1 MFKIIN
7 YEKDIIF
14 KTKIGEICS
23 ISLEQD
29 FNVEDNIFKGSFNL
43 SGEYKPNNLSVNKE
57 TFNYDLPLEY
67 ELDDKIDK
75 ESIIYEIDNFE
86 YNTVDDVLSVYIDLR
101 LNYEEVKKEP
111 IIPEPF
117 KLEEEPESK
126 DIIELEP
133 IPIEEKPVIEENI
146 EEDRLNKEEQEAIID
161 STPKEDTYIV
171 YHIHKITEM
180 DTLESIAK
188 EYNTSVD
195 MIKEYNEGESFE
207 INNKLIIPCKK
218 NE

>member
-1 MFKIIN
+1 MYKIIN

-23 ISLEQD
+23 ITLEQD

-57 TFNYDLPLEY
+57 SFNYDLPLEY
-67 ELDDKIDK
+67 EL
-75 ESIIYEIDNFE
+75 EPSINRDSIVYEIENFE
-86 YNTVDDVLSVYIDLR
+86 YNVVDDVLSIYIDLR
-101 LNYEEVKKEP
+101 LNYEEIKKEP

-117 KLEEEPESK
+117 KLEEDEEEKEEVLEIEPEIK
-126 DIIELEP
+126 
-133 IPIEEKPVIEENI
+133 
-146 EEDRLNKEEQEAIID
+146 EDRLDIKEQETIINSSPKEE
-161 STPKEDTYIV
+161 TYIV
-171 YHIHKITEM
+171 YHIHKIKEF

-195 MIKEYNEGESFE
+195 MIKEYNEGENFE
-207 INNKLIIPCKK
+207 INNKLIIPCKN

>member
-1 MFKIIN
+1 MYKIIN

-23 ISLEQD
+23 ITLEQD

-57 TFNYDLPLEY
+57 SFNYDLPLEY
-67 ELDDKIDK
+67 EL
-75 ESIIYEIDNFE
+75 EPSINKDSIVYEIENFE
-86 YNTVDDVLSVYIDLR
+86 YNVVDDVLSIYIDLR
-101 LNYEEVKKEP
+101 LNYEEIKKEP

-117 KLEEEPESK
+117 KLEEDEEEKEEVLEIEPEIK
-126 DIIELEP
+126 
-133 IPIEEKPVIEENI
+133 
-146 EEDRLNKEEQEAIID
+146 EDRLDIKEQETIIN
-161 STPKEDTYIV
+161 SSPKEDTYIV
-171 YHIHKITEM
+171 YHIHKIKEI
-180 DTLESIAK
+180 DTLESIAR

-195 MIKEYNEGESFE
+195 MIKEYNEGETFE
-207 INNKLIIPCKK
+207 TNNKLIIPCKS

>member
-1 MFKIIN
+1 MYKIIN

-23 ISLEQD
+23 ITLEQD

-67 ELDDKIDK
+67 EL
-75 ESIIYEIDNFE
+75 ESSINKDSIVYEIENFE
-86 YNTVDDVLSVYIDLR
+86 YNVVDDVLSIYIDLR
-101 LNYEEVKKEP
+101 LNYEEIKKEP

-117 KLEEEPESK
+117 KLEDDEEEKEEVLEIEPEIK
-126 DIIELEP
+126 
-133 IPIEEKPVIEENI
+133 
-146 EEDRLNKEEQEAIID
+146 EDRLDIKEQETIIN
-161 STPKEDTYIV
+161 SSPKEDTYIV
-171 YHIHKITEM
+171 YHIHKIKEF

-195 MIKEYNEGESFE
+195 MIKEYNEGENFE
-207 INNKLIIPCKK
+207 INNKLIIPCKN

>member
-1 MFKIIN
+1 MYKIIN

-23 ISLEQD
+23 ITLEQD

-67 ELDDKIDK
+67 EL
-75 ESIIYEIDNFE
+75 EPSINKDSIVYEIENFE
-86 YNTVDDVLSVYIDLR
+86 YNVVDDVLSIYIDLR
-101 LNYEEVKKEP
+101 LNYEEIKKEP

-117 KLEEEPESK
+117 KLEEDDEEKEEVLEIEPEIK
-126 DIIELEP
+126 
-133 IPIEEKPVIEENI
+133 
-146 EEDRLNKEEQEAIID
+146 EDRLDIKEQETIINSSPKEE
-161 STPKEDTYIV
+161 TYIV
-171 YHIHKITEM
+171 YHIHKIKEF

-195 MIKEYNEGESFE
+195 MIKEYNEGENFE
-207 INNKLIIPCKK
+207 INNKLIIPCKS

>member
-1 MFKIIN
+1 MYKIIN

-23 ISLEQD
+23 ITLEQD

-67 ELDDKIDK
+67 EL
-75 ESIIYEIDNFE
+75 EPSINKDSIVYEIENFE
-86 YNTVDDVLSVYIDLR
+86 YNVVDDVLSIYIDLR
-101 LNYEEVKKEP
+101 LNYEEIKKEP

-117 KLEEEPESK
+117 KLEEDEEEKEEVLEIEPEIK
-126 DIIELEP
+126 
-133 IPIEEKPVIEENI
+133 
-146 EEDRLNKEEQEAIID
+146 EDRLDIKEQETIINSSPKEE
-161 STPKEDTYIV
+161 TYIV
-171 YHIHKITEM
+171 YHIHKIKEF

-195 MIKEYNEGESFE
+195 MIKEYNEGENFE
-207 INNKLIIPCKK
+207 INNKLIIPCKN

>member
-1 MFKIIN
+1 MYKIIN

-23 ISLEQD
+23 ITLEQD

-57 TFNYDLPLEY
+57 SFNYDLPLEY
-67 ELDDKIDK
+67 EL
-75 ESIIYEIDNFE
+75 EPSINKDSIVYEIENFE
-86 YNTVDDVLSVYIDLR
+86 YNVVDDVLSIYIDLR
-101 LNYEEVKKEP
+101 LNYEEIKKEP

-117 KLEEEPESK
+117 KLEEDEEEKEEVLEIEPEIK
-126 DIIELEP
+126 
-133 IPIEEKPVIEENI
+133 
-146 EEDRLNKEEQEAIID
+146 EDRLDIKEQETIINSSPKEE
-161 STPKEDTYIV
+161 TYIV
-171 YHIHKITEM
+171 YHIHKIKEF

-195 MIKEYNEGESFE
+195 MIKEYNEGENFE
-207 INNKLIIPCKK
+207 INNKLTTSL
-218 NE
+218 